1 MFYLKCLSNDD
12 EIDNLIKRE
21 IDCRTRFIICDSE
34 NSRESKWVQSEV
46 AYIKSQ
52 LRSYDVIDLSNSK
65 EEINRQLDKIIKNTQ
80 IFLSYS
86 RSDAEFV
93 SVVYSHVRKYDL
105 RCYYEEKE
113 FVATKN
119 YPEQVNNAIDLAK
132 DFGFVVF
139 FASEKSLASKWVIYE
154 LQYAVDQGAKMLIL
168 LLDEY
173 AKVHYR
179 DLFPHVQDIPKYDLL
194 DREDLIDYERQTVRV
209 RDLTAANSK
218 EEQVEI
224 AVEKI
229 VNMAFA
235 PWTTYTMAEN
245 MLEGLDCEKDV
256 EEANRL
262 FGIAFRKSD
271 ALDGIGYPGGTL
283 FVARCMANGYGTKK
297 DLNAA
302 LCYYYDY
309 ICISGCTEK
318 INKEI
323 EAIYTELVKLNPET
337 AEKDYKK
344 FLNNW
349 ILISRN
355 KNNEKAKKWYLENI
369 EGAKKRLSNS

>member
-1 MFYLKCLSNDD
+1 
-12 EIDNLIKRE
+12 
-21 IDCRTRFIICDSE
+21 
-34 NSRESKWVQSEV
+34 
-46 AYIKSQ
+46 
-52 LRSYDVIDLSNSK
+52 
-65 EEINRQLDKIIKNTQ
+65 
-80 IFLSYS
+80 
-86 RSDAEFV
+86 
-93 SVVYSHVRKYDL
+93 
-105 RCYYEEKE
+105 
-113 FVATKN
+113 VATKN
-119 YPEQVNNAIDLAK
+119 YQEQVNNAIDLAK

-297 DLNAA
+297 NLNAA

-369 EGAKKRLSNS
+369 EGAKKRLSSL